1 MPDNV
6 ENLPNYISP
15 YSHQYISNIGQVIDE
30 TAGVPAGPSQSSH
43 QISIAP
49 RPALIPSAPPIS
61 NYTNEGHN
69 RPVDIIDDPPPP
81 YPGPPPGE
89 TSL

>member
-1 MPDNV
+1 MIM
-6 ENLPNYISP
+6 EN
-15 YSHQYISNIGQVIDE
+15 SNPLNGQ
-30 TAGVPAGPSQSSH
+30 TAGVLAGASQSLH

-49 RPALIPSAPPIS
+49 RPTLVPSAPPLS
-61 NYTNEGHN
+61 NYTHAGQN
-69 RPVDIIDDPPPP
+69 RHVDTIDDPPPP